1 MVDTVA
7 LLAEF
12 LGSFLLALSVLA
24 SGGNAYVVGAALA
37 VIILLVGKISGAHVN
52 PAVTAAIYAKGGLS
66 VQETGLYM
74 LSQIAGGFAS
84 LYTYK
89 IFA

>member
-12 LGSFLLALSVLA
+12 LGSFLLALAVLA
-24 SGGNAYVVGAALA
+24 SGGNPLIVGGALA
-37 VIILLVGKISGAHVN
+37 LIIFLVGKISGGHVN
-52 PAVTAAIYAKGGLS
+52 PAVTAAIYAKGGLTAT
-66 VQETGLYM
+66 ETLLYM
-74 LSQIAGGFAS
+74 GSQIAGGFAS

-89 IFA
+89 VFA